1 MRFDAML
8 ADFSPAEWA
17 VFDGFKG
24 NVWGHKLR
32 LEQERLPWEAAMQA
46 VREALARD
54 ARATPC
60 NP

>member
-1 MRFDAML
+1 MF

-32 LEQERLPWEAAMQA
+32 LEQERLPWEAATQG
-46 VREALARD
+46 VRETLARD